1 MAENQASLHARA
13 VRKAAAL
20 AGGPDALAARLGLPR
35 AELDAWMA
43 GDTHPPFPVLLRI
56 VEVIL
61 DETGEPKVSR

>member
-1 MAENQASLHARA
+1 MAANQANDLHARA

-20 AGGPDALAARLGLPR
+20 AGGPDALASRLGLAR

-43 GDTHPPFPVLLRI
+43 GDKHPSFPVLLRI

-61 DETGEPKVSR
+61 DETRDPK